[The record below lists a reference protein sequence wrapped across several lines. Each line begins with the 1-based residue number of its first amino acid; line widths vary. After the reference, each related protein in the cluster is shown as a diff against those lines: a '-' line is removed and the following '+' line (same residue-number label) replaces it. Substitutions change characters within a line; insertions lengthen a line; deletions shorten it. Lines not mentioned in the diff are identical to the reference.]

1 MVAREEEE
9 IDLLKP
15 FLPERLSESEVENMI
30 EQVISQTQAT
40 SVRDMGKVMV
50 ALKSLLAGR
59 ADMSQV
65 SRLVRGISTT
75 DSVFCALHKK
85 RYNNR
90 MSKDVFGDFFA
101 LSGKKTAEA
110 WGRFM
115 DELSRNPDTWLSQI
129 QGAQKKQMA
138 VALNWERT
146 GNRLSHRKRAIV
158 VFPAKNGAIIRF
170 FPF

>member
-1 MVAREEEE
+1 MLKQRRDSISHFERGGRADLVAREEEE

-65 SRLVRGISTT
+65 SRLVRGAFQRLT
-75 DSVFCALHKK
+75 A
-85 RYNNR
+85 
-90 MSKDVFGDFFA
+90 FFVHC
-101 LSGKKTAEA
+101 T
-110 WGRFM
+110 
-115 DELSRNPDTWLSQI
+115 
-129 QGAQKKQMA
+129 
-138 VALNWERT
+138 
-146 GNRLSHRKRAIV
+146 
-158 VFPAKNGAIIRF
+158 KNAIIIA
-170 FPF
+170 